1 MRLFLCLLFLL
12 VNNSWKDEEGWSLSK
27 NENGVAIYSRKVNN
41 TEFRELKAIVNV
53 KTSLSSIVNLLY
65 DWDSYPKW
73 VYKCGRSYTLK
84 KISETE
90 EIHYQTVLIPFPYE
104 NQDLV
109 INIKLAQD
117 EKTKTVTITS
127 TCNANYIPPVAN
139 HIRITEYNTVWK
151 LVPLKDGSVQVTH
164 QLIVNSNG
172 LIAWMVNMI
181 AIDGTYITMSN
192 FKEWVLK
199 EKYQKIKNSIIK
211 ELNQF

>member
-1 MRLFLCLLFLL
+1 
-12 VNNSWKDEEGWSLSK
+12 
-27 NENGVAIYSRKVNN
+27 
-41 TEFRELKAIVNV
+41 
-53 KTSLSSIVNLLY
+53 
-65 DWDSYPKW
+65 
-73 VYKCGRSYTLK
+73 
-84 KISETE
+84 
-90 EIHYQTVLIPFPYE
+90 
-104 NQDLV
+104 LV